1 MVARASAVHSLV
13 CVVVITATLCRQ
25 QDLTAAGLLA
35 VSSSSL
41 RCGSLRRATSRL
53 GATATAPSAPPMQS
67 NRMFSNSVYESIQN
81 GQIAVIPDFCSP
93 QDLAVWQRD
102 AHDLYDNG
110 YFVTDAL
117 ATYGKSGL
125 FDPSKDRAVLK
136 LGQWKN
142 PTLGDHDARLALG
155 RRLSAVRS
163 DFATHLERPGLVQQ
177 RQGTFPIHGAVA
189 DASSTA
195 LSASSAVYGLGSTEI
210 SYTRFGPG
218 ASLARHV
225 DEHCEELK
233 HVAGWAQPT
242 RRSLSWLLYLN
253 NKWNADLHGG
263 CLRCFERSTD
273 SSHAVGSR
281 QNGDLQI
288 GWLRPSLGDA
298 VSRPVFLDAQYGAT
312 INDSLKNGRYD
323 HSCAMYIDDPRQLKT
338 TTGIGSKNNRLYITK
353 SFPAHPTL
361 FVTGG
366 ELLIRSVLFSE
377 GGEEYA
383 RRFYYIEPPKSAV
396 TEWWQSSVARRST
409 RNNEER
415 AMEVPPVAGTLVVF
429 DSVAL
434 PHEVLPTTT
443 RERWAVSGWMHED
456 QQTVTT
462 HPHYQEE
469 R

>member
-1 MVARASAVHSLV
+1 MAPKTSSLV
-13 CVVVITATLCRQ
+13 WVAMTTATLCWQ
-25 QDLTAAGLLA
+25 QDWAAAGLLE
-35 VSSSSL
+35 VSSSSSL
-41 RCGSLRRATSRL
+41 RRGSLRRATARL
-53 GATATAPSAPPMQS
+53 SSTVRAQCPPLVQS

-102 AHDLYDNG
+102 AHDLYDDQH
-110 YFVTDAL
+110 FVTDAL

-163 DFATHLERPGLVQQ
+163 DFATHLERPGLVQR
-177 RQGTFPIHGAVA
+177 RQQCTFA
-189 DASSTA
+189 DCTA
-195 LSASSAVYGLGSTEI
+195 LSTSSAVYGLGSTEI

-233 HVAGWAQPT
+233 HVAGWVQPT

-288 GWLRPSLGDA
+288 GWLRPSLGDD
-298 VSRPVFLDAQYGAT
+298 VSRPVFLDAQYGAVN
-312 INDSLKNGRYD
+312 IKNGRYD
-323 HSCAMYIDDPRQLKT
+323 HSCAMYIDDPRQPKT
-338 TTGIGSKNNRLYITK
+338 TIGNSNNRVYITK

-366 ELLIRSVLFSE
+366 ELLIRSVLFGE
-377 GGEEYA
+377 GSEEYA
-383 RRFYYIEPPKSAV
+383 RRFYYIEPPKSVV
-396 TEWWQSSVARRST
+396 TEWWQSRLARRSIG
-409 RNNEER
+409 NNEER
-415 AMEVPPVAGTLVVF
+415 TLEVPPMAGTLVVF